1 VGPWGDAA
9 TAGVGLLAGA
19 VNAIVGSGSLI
30 TFPTLVALGYSPFV
44 ANVSNTV
51 GLVPGSVSGAVGY
64 RRELRGQGG
73 RVLRLGGFALG
84 GGLLGGILLIEAPH
98 SFRRIVPYLVLVA
111 VVMVLVQPR
120 VARALDRRHAARGR
134 TRPEAGGPALRA
146 GVFATAVYGGY
157 FGAAQGVILIGLLG
171 IGLDDDLQ
179 RVNALKNVLAA
190 LVNGIAAVLFI
201 ADAPVR
207 WTPALILAGAST
219 VGGQIGARVGRRLPA
234 AALRGVIVVAG
245 TAVAVYLLR

>member
-1 VGPWGDAA
+1 MGPWGDAA
-9 TAGVGLLAGA
+9 VAGVGLLAGA
-19 VNAIVGSGSLI
+19 VNTIVGSGSLI

-64 RRELRGQGG
+64 RRELQGQGG
-73 RVLRLGGFALG
+73 RVVRLGGFALG
-84 GGLLGGILLIEAPH
+84 GGLLGGFLLIEAPH

-111 VVMVLVQPR
+111 VAMVVVQPR
-120 VARALDRRHAARGR
+120 VARALDRRHAARGS
-134 TRPEAGGPALRA
+134 TRRDAGGAALRA
-146 GVFATAVYGGY
+146 GVFSTAVYGGY
-157 FGAAQGVILIGLLG
+157 SGAAQGVILIGLLG

-234 AALRGVIVVAG
+234 AVLRGVIVVAG
-245 TAVAVYLLR
+245 TAVAAYLLR